1 MSHGRQPE
9 VECFPFWRGFASY
22 HGQEDSSFYVCD
34 STLQTRLRQ
43 NAPKRE
49 KYNFR
54 LTSVA
59 QKRLC
64 LRSLIARSRSA
75 SKSIESQFD
84 LYSLMYLKRS
94 STSSMVQENF
104 FAFLLF
110 LVWLGSA
117 LLFLFTDFALAFW
130 AFLPIYST
138 SRALSSLHKILFRF

>member
-1 MSHGRQPE
+1 MSHKRQPE

-22 HGQEDSSFYVCD
+22 HGQEDKSFYVCD

-64 LRSLIARSRSA
+64 LRSLIITILDSGDSDTFNVTSDGITVERDSQSR
-75 SKSIESQFD
+75 
-84 LYSLMYLKRS
+84 
-94 STSSMVQENF
+94 
-104 FAFLLF
+104 LLNAY
-110 LVWLGSA
+110 GSPINA
-117 LLFLFTDFALAFW
+117 KETERNQTDEIYFYCTKELLRLDSYITCTIREF
-130 AFLPIYST
+130 
-138 SRALSSLHKILFRF
+138 